1 MRGVNLVNLKIS
13 GGFYRL
19 SELENMVDLLNLMDM
34 IYLVNL
40 AILLI

>member
-13 GGFYRL
+13 GDFYGL